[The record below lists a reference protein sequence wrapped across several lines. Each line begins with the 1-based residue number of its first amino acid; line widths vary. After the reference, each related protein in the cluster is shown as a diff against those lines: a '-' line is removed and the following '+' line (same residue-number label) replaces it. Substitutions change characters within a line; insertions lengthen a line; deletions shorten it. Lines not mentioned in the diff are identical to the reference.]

1 MIYFHKEHLRT
12 LKTKSGG
19 VEVLNG
25 AQINSVLSTVQ
36 SKKDGLIT
44 SEQAK
49 AILTSGLGMTEE
61 QANKIIGAK
70 DD

>member
-1 MIYFHKEHLRT
+1 M
-12 LKTKSGG
+12 
-19 VEVLNG
+19 LNG